1 MIIRPLIAALLV
13 AGTAPAI
20 AQSNDSIQIQ
30 TADLNLE
37 SAAGRA
43 TLDRR
48 LARAER
54 QFCGTAGQITGSRIR
69 VTTLERSCKAEFHRQ
84 VYAQIPSLSRKG

>member
-13 AGTAPAI
+13 ASTAPAI
-20 AQSNDSIQIQ
+20 AQSNASIQIQ

-43 TLDRR
+43 TLERR
-48 LARAER
+48 LASAER
-54 QFCGTAGQITGSRIR
+54 QFCGDDRTTGSRVR
-69 VTTLERSCKAEFHRQ
+69 LNMEQRSCKAEFRRQ